1 MEKADQVGWLF
12 NFGKKEQ
19 VERNLYNALMKEN
32 KNYDDLDLR
41 QKLIL
46 LTMAKQKAGDEAFA
60 KMYQGY
66 RKLASNAAFKKVTIL
81 YQI

>member
-1 MEKADQVGWLF
+1 
-12 NFGKKEQ
+12 
-19 VERNLYNALMKEN
+19 MKEN

-60 KMYQGY
+60 KCI
-66 RKLASNAAFKKVTIL
+66 KVIEN
-81 YQI
+81 

>member
-1 MEKADQVGWLF
+1 
-12 NFGKKEQ
+12 
-19 VERNLYNALMKEN
+19 MKEN

-66 RKLASNAAFKKVTIL
+66 RKLVAMLLSKRGLFFTGFNESVL
-81 YQI
+81 

>member
-1 MEKADQVGWLF
+1 
-12 NFGKKEQ
+12 
-19 VERNLYNALMKEN
+19 MKEN

-46 LTMAKQKAGDEAFA
+46 LTIAKQKAGNEAFA

-66 RKLASNAAFKKVTIL
+66 RN
-81 YQI
+81 